1 MPKTLSILS
10 WNVNGIRSVNRNGF
24 IKFLKEHSPDI
35 LCIQEIKSDKK
46 DIPPELTSS
55 FIYKTYWNPAEKKGY
70 SGTAIFTK
78 EKPIKVE
85 YNLGMER
92 FDKEGRSIMIEYP
105 EFILFNLYLP
115 HGGREKENIPYKLD
129 AYTHLLKKIKNIKEK
144 PIILC
149 GDFNV
154 AHKEIDL
161 ERPKDNMN
169 NTMFTHEERKCIGS
183 IIKESFTDT
192 FRMFNKEGKNYTW
205 WPYMKSLRERN
216 IGWRIDYIFVSD
228 NLKSKVK
235 NAFILKEVKGSDHCP
250 VGIDIEF

>member
-1 MPKTLSILS
+1 MQKTLRIIS

-35 LCIQEIKSDKK
+35 LCIQEIKSDKN

-55 FIYKTYWNPAEKKGY
+55 FIYKTYWNSAEKKGY

-78 EKPIKVE
+78 EKPIKIE
-85 YNLGMER
+85 YNLGIER
-92 FDKEGRSIMIEYP
+92 FDKEGRSIMAEYQN
-105 EFILFNLYLP
+105 FILINLYLP

-129 AYTHLLKKIKNIKEK
+129 VYSHFLKTIKNIKDK

-154 AHKEIDL
+154 AHTEIDL
-161 ERPKDNMN
+161 ARPKDNMN
-169 NTMFTHEERKCIGS
+169 NTMFTHEERKCIDS

-192 FRMFNKEGKNYTW
+192 FRMFSKEGKNYTW
-205 WPYMKSLRERN
+205 WPYMKDLRERN
-216 IGWRIDYIFVSD
+216 IGWRIDYIFVSE
-228 NLKSKVK
+228 NIKSKVK
-235 NAFILKEVKGSDHCP
+235 EASILKEIKGSDHCP
-250 VGIDIEF
+250 IGININI

>member
-1 MPKTLSILS
+1 MPKTLNILS

-24 IKFLKEHSPDI
+24 IGFLKEHSPDI
-35 LCIQEIKSDKK
+35 LCIQEIKSNKK

-55 FIYKTYWNPAEKKGY
+55 FTYKTYWNPAEKKGY

-92 FDKEGRSIMIEYP
+92 FDKEGRSIMVEYQN
-105 EFILFNLYLP
+105 FILFNLYLP

-129 AYTHLLKKIKNIKEK
+129 AYRHFLKTIKNIKEK

-149 GDFNV
+149 GDFNI

-161 ERPKDNMN
+161 ARPKDNMN
-169 NTMFTHEERKCIGS
+169 NTMFTNEERVCIDS

-192 FRMFNKEGKNYTW
+192 FRMFNKESKNYTW
-205 WPYMKSLRERN
+205 WPYMKDLRERN

-228 NLKSKVK
+228 SLKSKVK
-235 NAFILKEVKGSDHCP
+235 TASILKEVKGSDHCP
-250 VGIDIEF
+250 IGIEIEF